1 MAKTATG
8 PLNKAHHS
16 FVRFFDSRRMLHVA
30 EKGSKICFIT
40 I

>member
-1 MAKTATG
+1 MAETATG
-8 PLNKAHHS
+8 LLNKAHHS
-16 FVRFFDSRRMLHVA
+16 FVRFFDSRRMLDIA